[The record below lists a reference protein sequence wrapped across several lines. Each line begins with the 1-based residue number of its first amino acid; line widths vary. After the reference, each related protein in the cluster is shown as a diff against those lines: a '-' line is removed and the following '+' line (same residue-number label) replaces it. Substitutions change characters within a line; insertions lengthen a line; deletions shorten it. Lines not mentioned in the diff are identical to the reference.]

1 MPPAVTPVIR
11 PTPRSPRVHR
21 LALRVAETV
30 GLVVGV
36 SGVVV
41 ALLVVDGW
49 TARLGVAAGLGL
61 VAGVATY
68 VAISRQVAERLE
80 LARRTLREARKR
92 RFDALAALPGTQDR
106 DELDAL
112 IHQVGRAGRTLQ
124 QEIERLERV
133 ESYRREFLGDVS
145 HELRTPIFAVA
156 GFAETLLD
164 GALDDD
170 RVRRRFVKKI
180 LDNAQRLEALTR
192 DLSEISKLET
202 GRLQVERLPFD
213 LRGLVGEVVEGL
225 EHAADEHDVMLAAR
239 LPADL
244 PLVVGNRER
253 LRQVLTN
260 LAENALKYNE
270 PGGQVE
276 IIARRRP
283 TGEVRVAVVDDGIG
297 IPEEALSRLTERF
310 FRVDKSRS
318 RAEGGTGLG
327 LAIVK
332 HLLEAHGQRLDVESR
347 LGYGSTF
354 AFSLPAADP
363 AFTTVSGDGADLGAF
378 DGEVPEVRRPSD
390 EGSTA

>member
-1 MPPAVTPVIR
+1 MIQPPPR
-11 PTPRSPRVHR
+11 PPRVHR
-21 LALRVAETV
+21 LAFRVSVTV
-30 GLVVGV
+30 
-36 SGVVV
+36 GVVV
-41 ALLVVDGW
+41 A
-49 TARLGVAAGLGL
+49 
-61 VAGVATY
+61 VAGAVALGFGQGPGGRVVGVVVTVVVAWVGTY
-68 VAISRQVAERLE
+68 VAVTRQVADRLD

-92 RFDALAALPGTQDR
+92 RFDGLTALPGASGR

-124 QEIERLERV
+124 EEIERLERA

-170 RVRRRFVKKI
+170 RVRERFVEKI
-180 LDNAQRLEALTR
+180 LQNAQRLEALTR

-202 GRLQVERLPFD
+202 GQLQVERVPFD
-213 LRGLVGEVVEGL
+213 LGPLVAEVVEGL
-225 EHAADEHDVMLAAR
+225 EVAAADLDVRLAAR
-239 LPADL
+239 VPGGLPPVLGD
-244 PLVVGNRER
+244 RER

-270 PGGQVE
+270 AGGNVE
-276 IIARRRP
+276 ITARRRP
-283 TGEVRVAVVDDGIG
+283 IGDVRVAVVDDGIG
-297 IPEEALSRLTERF
+297 IPEEALNRLTERF

-318 RAEGGTGLG
+318 RARGGTGLG

-332 HLLEAHGQRLDVESR
+332 HILEAHGQRLDVESR

-354 AFSLPAADP
+354 AFSLPAADVQLP
-363 AFTTVSGDGADLGAF
+363 SASEDAGDGAASVGFPPGRRLS
-378 DGEVPEVRRPSD
+378 VPEAGGD
-390 EGSTA
+390 